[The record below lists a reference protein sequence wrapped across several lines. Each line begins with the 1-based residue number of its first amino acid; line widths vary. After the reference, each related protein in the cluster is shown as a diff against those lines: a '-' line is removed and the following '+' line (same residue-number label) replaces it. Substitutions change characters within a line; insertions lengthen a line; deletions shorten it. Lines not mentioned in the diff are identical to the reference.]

1 MRQAVTKRL
10 SKTPD
15 GKALVR
21 AVDFCGGWGDFLR
34 ATGYEDDNLMNW
46 VRRGK
51 LSQVAAKVIANVPL
65 FKDAGWTKEML
76 LPTVQE
82 HQWRDKP
89 NWVPHAEKC
98 AENRAKR
105 KEAQN
110 SEPAASMQDD
120 SPRMMAIGQ
129 NGNNG
134 EHYE

>member
-98 AENRAKR
+98 AENRIVKQKLRESKAELQR
-105 KEAQN
+105 LMDKEAQVEATLKRI
-110 SEPAASMQDD
+110 SETEQ
-120 SPRMMAIGQ
+120 
-129 NGNNG
+129 
-134 EHYE
+134 

>member
-1 MRQAVTKRL
+1 MRPAVTKRL

-105 KEAQN
+105 KGAQ
-110 SEPAASMQDD
+110 
-120 SPRMMAIGQ
+120 G
-129 NGNNG
+129 
-134 EHYE
+134 